1 MTRVTALVS
10 HALSNDGMSGGRMF
24 VRDLYPALRAIGDE
38 HFGLVRRDEIEAL
51 GFSSSG
57 LARLVRNGLLERIR
71 PRVYRLLGAPLS
83 HEAEIMAALLWAND
97 EALASH
103 RTGAE
108 INGIAGRSE
117 QIEITTTGCVR
128 APDLIVHR
136 RVFWL
141 PGDATIVKGV
151 PVTSVERT
159 LVDLASVASRRS
171 VERSLDAA
179 LLLPGVSLQTISRRL
194 EATARQGRNG
204 TTRLRGLIAERE
216 TERNPIES
224 PLERD
229 FLTLIRERKMPEPVA
244 QHPVIV
250 DGRIVARLDFAYP
263 ELKLGIE
270 LDGYAFHSSREAFER
285 DRSRLTML
293 ANEGWRILVYTS
305 KQVKDHP
312 AYVEKSVLR
321 AHHSAMRANPPEL
334 ERA

>member
-1 MTRVTALVS
+1 MTRATALTS
-10 HALSNDGMSGGRMF
+10 SPLSNDRMTGRRF
-24 VRDLYPALRAIGDE
+24 VSDLYSALRAIADE
-38 HFGLVRRDEIEAL
+38 QFGLVRRDEIEAL

-83 HEAEIMAALLWAND
+83 REAEIMAALLWAHD
-97 EALASH
+97 ASLASH

-108 INGIAGRSE
+108 INGIAEPSE
-117 QIEITTTGCVR
+117 GVEITTTNSVR

-136 RVFWL
+136 RAFWL
-141 PGDATIVKGV
+141 PGDATVVNGI

-159 LVDLASVASRRS
+159 IVDLASVASRRS
-171 VERSLDAA
+171 VERSLDSA
-179 LLLPGVSLQTISRRL
+179 LLLPGVSLETVSRRL

-204 TTRLRGLIAERE
+204 ITKLRGLLAERE
-216 TERNPIES
+216 TECNPVES

-229 FLTLIRERKMPEPVA
+229 FLTLVRERRMPEPVA
-244 QHPVIV
+244 QYPVIV

-285 DRSRLTML
+285 DRRRLTML
-293 ANEGWRILVYTS
+293 GNEGWRMLVFTRN
-305 KQVKDHP
+305 QVNDHP
-312 AYVEKSVLR
+312 VYVEKSVLR
-321 AHHSAMRANPPEL
+321 AYAAWGENSLRR

>member
-1 MTRVTALVS
+1 MSDLYS
-10 HALSNDGMSGGRMF
+10 ALS
-24 VRDLYPALRAIGDE
+24 AIADE
-38 HFGLVRRDEIEAL
+38 HFGLVRRDEVEAL

-57 LARLVRNGLLERIR
+57 LTRLVRSGLLERVR

-83 HEAEIMAALLWAND
+83 REAEIMAALLWAGD

-103 RTGAE
+103 RTGAA
-108 INGIAGRSE
+108 INGIAGQFE
-117 QIEITTTGCVR
+117 GIEITTTGSVR
-128 APDLIVHR
+128 ASDLIVHR

-141 PGDATIVKGV
+141 PGDATSVNGI

-159 LVDLASVASRRS
+159 IVDLASVAPRRR

-179 LLLPGVSLQTISRRL
+179 LLLPAVSIETISRRL

-204 TTRLRGLIAERE
+204 TTRLRGLLAERVA
-216 TERNPIES
+216 ERNPIES

-229 FLTLIRERKMPEPVA
+229 FLSLVRERRMPEPVA
-244 QHPVIV
+244 QYPVMV
-250 DGRIVARLDFAYP
+250 DGHIVARLDFAYP

-285 DRSRLTML
+285 DRHRLTTL
-293 ANEGWRILVYTS
+293 GNEGWRILVFTR
-305 KQVKDHP
+305 KQVNDHP
-312 AYVEKSVLR
+312 VYVEKAVLR
-321 AHHSAMRANPPEL
+321 AYDAAFGKNSLRL

>member
-1 MTRVTALVS
+1 
-10 HALSNDGMSGGRMF
+10 MS
-24 VRDLYPALRAIGDE
+24 DLYPALRAIADE
-38 HFGLVRRDEIEAL
+38 YFGLVRRDQLEAL

-57 LARLVRNGLLERIR
+57 LTRLVRSGLLERVR

-83 HEAEIMAALLWAND
+83 RDAKIMAALLWAGD

-108 INGIAGRSE
+108 INGIAE
-117 QIEITTTGCVR
+117 PFEDIEITTTGSVR

-141 PGDATIVKGV
+141 PGDAASVNGI

-159 LVDLASVASRRS
+159 IVDLAGVAPRGR
-171 VERSLDAA
+171 VERSLDSA
-179 LLLPGVSLQTISRRL
+179 LLLPGVSIETVSRRL

-204 TTRLRGLIAERE
+204 TTKLRGLLAERAA
-216 TERNPIES
+216 ERNPVES

-229 FLTLIRERKMPEPVA
+229 FLSLVRERRMPEPVA
-244 QHPVIV
+244 QHPVMV

-285 DRSRLTML
+285 DRHRLTML
-293 ANEGWRILVYTS
+293 GNEGWRILVFTR
-305 KQVKDHP
+305 KQVNDHP
-312 AYVEKSVLR
+312 VYVEKSVLR
-321 AHHSAMRANPPEL
+321 AYAAAFGENSLRL